1 MTTIFTFA
9 QRRFKELK
17 DERAK
22 LLDRLAL
29 LLAKVNTAKAPD
41 KPVLQAKIAALQSEI
56 RSKELDISRF
66 LDYNGSSSVVG
77 ESATTRYLRP
87 VPNKPSSTDDDDNG
101 GGEPPDE
108 IA

>member
-17 DERAK
+17 EERAK
-22 LLDRLAL
+22 LLDRLAML
-29 LLAKVNTAKAPD
+29 TAKANTAKAPD
-41 KPVLQAKIAALQSEI
+41 RPVLQAKIAALQSEI
-56 RSKELDISRF
+56 RAKELDISRF
-66 LDYNGSSSVVG
+66 LDYNGSSGIVG

-87 VPNKPSSTDDDDNG
+87 VPNRDTISPED
-101 GGEPPDE
+101 GGEPDE